1 MNKKNIILIISVL
14 ILISFVFV
22 SVYDMLNVERQKEE
36 NQRINQSALP
46 PGQPAPPRPED
57 QVLKV
62 PLSVV
67 LLSIGLIL
75 IVFYFSYNF
84 LQKQFT
90 RELSVISNIASD
102 SNVRNT
108 SATHDDVNNT
118 IMGLLNPHERQIV
131 KHLVEN
137 HGMCLQSDISRMN
150 NMGKVKAHRY
160 LQNLLKM
167 GVVKIEPHGNT
178 NKISI
183 SENVKKIFLK

>member
-1 MNKKNIILIISVL
+1 MQN
-14 ILISFVFV
+14 
-22 SVYDMLNVERQKEE
+22 
-36 NQRINQSALP
+36 P
-46 PGQPAPPRPED
+46 
-57 QVLKV
+57 
-62 PLSVV
+62 
-67 LLSIGLIL
+67 
-75 IVFYFSYNF
+75 
-84 LQKQFT
+84 
-90 RELSVISNIASD
+90 
-102 SNVRNT
+102 

-118 IMGLLNPHERQIV
+118 ILGLLNPNERQIL